1 VRLSLSTKVFL
12 GFMALLVTF
21 ALLAFFSVQQ
31 IRAMATDLRTIKDG
45 HIALARLTARLETH
59 QKNRARYLDRGLEET
74 DLRNKE
80 LVLSSALHYF
90 SEVTQTTLQELREA
104 AEQQMRRPVSR
115 GVASQAS
122 FYRGVLD
129 RVSRMSILHRRLD
142 ELTGEILTRVTQGA
156 PLEGTLVELDAV
168 EKSVNAQT
176 FALNN
181 LINDE
186 MDAAVH
192 RAEQDERVAV
202 WSVVVMTFVALL
214 IGLVLSVMSGRALAP
229 INHLVRYARA
239 ISRGDYEQTVP
250 RPKSDELVSLAEELR
265 LMARSRKD
273 REEELDRQAAELER
287 AYRRVEELKRYHES
301 IVRSLRT
308 GVVVTD
314 RDLRVTSTNRAA
326 ETHWG
331 LGPEAVRG
339 KPLSELALGPA
350 LAERLGPLDAVMPRG
365 ATFNAESVPLGE
377 LLADVTV
384 APLENDKGDV
394 LGLVVALE
402 DVTEAVHTKE
412 ALIRSE
418 RLAAIGRMS
427 AHVTHEIRN
436 PLSSIG
442 LNAEMLE
449 DLAADAA
456 HGEDAEAART
466 LCRAIVREVDRLTAI
481 TDEYLRF
488 ARLPRPEPRRQDVG
502 ELLSSIEAFVRRD
515 CAAAGVKV
523 AVNLPGEPL
532 AVEMDPDQIRQ
543 AVLNLVRNGKESMPE
558 GGDLTLGARLA
569 PAPGE
574 AAGPSEPPQA
584 LEIFVRDTGVG
595 IPEAHLDRIFDPFY
609 STKLTGT
616 GLGLA
621 LTQQIITEH
630 GGTLEVTSEVGVGTE
645 FRVRLPVRQP
655 AKITV
660 LSDEP
665 EPAPRAA
672 S

>member
-1 VRLSLSTKVFL
+1 MRLSLSTKVFL
-12 GFMALLVTF
+12 GFLALLVTF
-21 ALLAFFSVQQ
+21 ALLAFFSVLQ
-31 IRAMATDLRTIKDG
+31 IRAMAADLRTIKDG

-59 QKNRARYLDRGLEET
+59 QKNRSRYLDRGLEET

-90 SEVTQTTLQELREA
+90 SEVTQTTLQELRDA
-104 AEQQMRRPVSR
+104 AEQQVRRPVSR

-122 FYRGVLD
+122 FYRGVQD
-129 RVSRMSILHRRLD
+129 RVNRMSVLHKRLD
-142 ELTGEILTRVTQGA
+142 ELTAEILLRVTQGA
-156 PLEGTLVELDAV
+156 SLEATLVELDAV

-186 MDAAVH
+186 MDAAVF
-192 RAEQDERVAV
+192 RAEQDERAAV
-202 WSVVVMTFVALL
+202 WSVVVMTVVALV
-214 IGLVLSVMSGRALAP
+214 IGMILTAMAGRALAP

-239 ISRGDYEQTVP
+239 ISRGDYEQAVP
-250 RPKSDELVSLAEELR
+250 TPKSDELVSLAEELR

-314 RDLRVTSTNRAA
+314 RELRVTSTNRAA
-326 ETHWG
+326 ESHWG
-331 LGPEAVRG
+331 LGREAVRG
-339 KPLSELALGPA
+339 QPLSALPLGPA
-350 LAERLGPLDAVMPRG
+350 LAERLGPLDELLPQG
-365 ATFNAESVPLGE
+365 ETFNAEAVPLGE

-384 APLENDKGDV
+384 APLESERGDV

-402 DVTEAVHTKE
+402 DVTEAVRTKE

-442 LNAEMLE
+442 LNAELLE

-456 HGEDAEAART
+456 REGEADAART

-488 ARLPRPEPRRQDVG
+488 ARLPRPEPRRQAVG

-515 CAAAGVKV
+515 CAAAGVEV
-523 AVNLPGEPL
+523 AVSLPEAPL
-532 AVEMDPDQIRQ
+532 EVEMDPDQIRQ
-543 AVLNLVRNGKESMPE
+543 ALLNLVRNGKESMPE
-558 GGDLTLGARLA
+558 GGQLTLGARREDPAGPDA
-569 PAPGE
+569 PAGL
-574 AAGPSEPPQA
+574 GR
-584 LEIFVRDTGVG
+584 LVIFVRDTGVG

-621 LTQQIITEH
+621 LTQQIVTEH
-630 GGTLEVTSEVGVGTE
+630 GGTLEVTSAVGAGTE
-645 FRVRLPVRQP
+645 FRVVLPVRQP

-660 LSDEP
+660 LSDDAE
-665 EPAPRAA
+665 ALPRAA
-672 S
+672 P

>member
-1 VRLSLSTKVFL
+1 MRLSLSTKVFL
-12 GFMALLVTF
+12 GFLALLVTF
-21 ALLAFFSVQQ
+21 ALLAFFSVLQ
-31 IRAMATDLRTIKDG
+31 IRAMAADLRTIKDG

-59 QKNRARYLDRGLEET
+59 QKNRSRYLDRGMEEH

-90 SEVTQTTLQELREA
+90 SEVTQSTLQELKDA
-104 AEQQMRRPVSR
+104 AEQQMKRPTSR
-115 GVASQAS
+115 GVASKAS

-142 ELTGEILTRVTQGA
+142 ELTAEILDRVTHGK
-156 PLEGTLVELDAV
+156 PLDDALVELEAV

-192 RAEQDERVAV
+192 RAEEDERAAV

-214 IGLVLSVMSGRALAP
+214 IGLVLSIMSGRALAP

-239 ISRGDYEQTVP
+239 ISRGDYEQAVP
-250 RPKSDELVSLAEELR
+250 APKSDELVSLAEELR

-273 REEELDRQAAELER
+273 REEELDKQAAELER

-326 ETHWG
+326 ELHWG
-331 LGPEAVRG
+331 LGPDAVRG
-339 KPLSELALGPA
+339 QPLSALPLAPA
-350 LAERLGPLDAVMPRG
+350 LSERLGALEDLMAQG
-365 ATFNAESVPLGE
+365 ATFNAAAVPVGE

-384 APLENDKGDV
+384 APLESEKGDV

-402 DVTEAVHTKE
+402 DVTEAVRTKE

-449 DLAADAA
+449 DLATDAA
-456 HGEDAEAART
+456 NEGEAEAART
-466 LCRAIVREVDRLTAI
+466 LCRAIVREVDRLSAI

-515 CAAAGVKV
+515 CAAAGVTV
-523 AVNLPGEPL
+523 SVNLPGEPL
-532 AVEMDPDQIRQ
+532 IVEMDPDQIRQ

-558 GGDLTLGARLA
+558 GGALTLGARLEGEDA
-569 PAPGE
+569 PDA
-574 AAGPSEPPQA
+574 PPQ
-584 LEIFVRDTGVG
+584 LVIFVRDAGVG

-630 GGTLEVTSEVGVGTE
+630 GGTLEVSSEVGAGTE
-645 FRVRLPVRQP
+645 FRVVLPARQP

-660 LSDEP
+660 LSDDV